1 MLDTMTQ
8 VRHITLDVL
17 KPHHPTILEL
27 ASAIAAL
34 AGDYYVNVTVQT
46 VDEKTESVLIAID
59 GTNIDMA
66 ALDETIRGL
75 GAAIHSVDKV
85 EVVGAEL

>member
-1 MLDTMTQ
+1 MTQ
-8 VRHITLDVL
+8 VKHITLDVL

-27 ASAIAAL
+27 ASAVAAL
-34 AGDYYVNVTVQT
+34 AGDYHVSITVQT

-66 ALDETIRGL
+66 ALDETVRSL
-75 GAAIHSVDKV
+75 GASIHSVDKV
-85 EVVGAEL
+85 EVVGGEP